1 MTEIYILADRILKYS
16 VVPVIYDFSHEMFM
30 AFIWTRIKMFI
41 FGVTALFNILLKYS
55 VVP

>member
-41 FGVTALFNILLKYS
+41 FGVT
-55 VVP
+55 VV